1 MTIFGRV
8 VLSLGLC
15 ATLVACSGGG
25 SSKTPNGGGNATP
38 TPAGQPTATPVGAT
52 PTPAGATPTPHGS
65 GAPTATPTALP
76 TTTSSPAPTPAS
88 TNGPALT
95 ADATASRHAISPDIY
110 GVSIFWSSSTPADL
124 VSFAKAI
131 ELPTNRYGGD
141 GTTRYNWNVDSSNAG
156 SDWYFMAGNGE
167 ASVTPGASVD
177 TIVQGNQ
184 VNGTKSIITVPII
197 DYINKSATTNCSY
210 PNPPVTGQVG
220 INGNPA
226 YNPYV
231 TLPGGVQCGS
241 GSNSAGYITDSNP
254 LATDIANTPAIQQ
267 AWVSHFVSKFGSAG
281 HGGVPI
287 YELDNEPNGWIAV
300 HHDVRPQNIGY
311 NELFSKSLAM
321 AKAIKAADPTAL
333 VLGPDDIPPADEN
346 CNSGGVAGTCNGDN
360 ASEHGG
366 TALGLWY
373 LQQFAAQGTRYLDYY
388 AMHYP
393 GACCFSTNG
402 TLADMVTAIQRH
414 KGWIAAAYPG
424 TKLAYDEWNR
434 GTGNGFSNALS
445 TADGL
450 GVFGQQAVDL
460 ASFWGLSDATYPSA
474 YAFLMYRN
482 YDGSGSAFGDTSVAA
497 TSADTTRLTI
507 YAAQRST
514 DSGLT
519 ILVVNSASTTQTSTL
534 TLSDITVSQPVLVYQ
549 YTSANASKI
558 VQLSPLAPASSL
570 TVAFPAQSLTM
581 LVVPSGSTPLSH
593 ARAGVA
599 RH

>member
-1 MTIFGRV
+1 MPIPAYPRALFACSLLA
-8 VLSLGLC
+8 VL
-15 ATLVACSGGG
+15 AACSGGG
-25 SSKTPNGGGNATP
+25 GGPAPNGNASPTPAGATP
-38 TPAGQPTATPVGAT
+38 TPAHAT
-52 PTPAGATPTPHGS
+52 PTPAGATPTPS
-65 GAPTATPTALP
+65 ASSAPTATPGPTA
-76 TTTSSPAPTPAS
+76 TPAPSPAS
-88 TNGPALT
+88 TNGPAL
-95 ADATASRHAISPDIY
+95 AVDASSARVPISPDIY
-110 GVSIFWSSSTPADL
+110 GVTIFWSSSTPADL
-124 VSFAKAI
+124 VTFAKAI
-131 ELPTNRYGGD
+131 GLPANRYGGD

-156 SDWYFMAGNGE
+156 SDWYFMAGNGQS
-167 ASVTPGASVD
+167 SVTPGASVD
-177 TIVQGNQ
+177 TIVDGNR
-184 VNGTKSIITVPII
+184 VNGTKSIVTIPII
-197 DYINKSATTNCSY
+197 DYINKAFAWNCSY

-231 TLPGGVQCGS
+231 TVGGAQCGS
-241 GSNSAGYITDSNP
+241 GSNAAGYITDSNP
-254 LATDIANTPAIQQ
+254 LATDINNTPAIQQ
-267 AWVSHFVSKFGSAG
+267 AWVGHFVAKYGQAA

-311 NELFSKSLAM
+311 TELVNKSLAM
-321 AKAIKAADPTAL
+321 AKAVKAADPTAL

-414 KGWIAAAYPG
+414 KGWIASAYPG

-434 GTGNGFSNALS
+434 GTGNAFSKALA

-450 GVFGQQAVDL
+450 GIFGQQGVDL
-460 ASFWGLSDATYPSA
+460 ASFWGLDDASYPSA
-474 YAFLMYRN
+474 FAYLMYRN
-482 YDGSGSAFGDTSVAA
+482 YDGAASAFGDTSVSA

-507 YAAQRST
+507 YAAQRSA
-514 DSGLT
+514 DSALT
-519 ILVVNSASTTQTSTL
+519 ILVVNRASTTQTSTL
-534 TLSDITVSQPVLVYQ
+534 LLSNISVKQAVPVYQ
-549 YTSANASKI
+549 YTSGNAGAI
-558 VQLSPLAPASSL
+558 LRLPPLAASASL

-581 LVVPSGSTPLSH
+581 IVVPSGTTPLVRGTRS
-593 ARAGVA
+593 R
-599 RH
+599 R